1 MLALSSTARSLL
13 GYMMTDG
20 YKVTTQGAD
29 MAHLEHTWKIYFMT
43 LLMLVKLQFDYRFV
57 VKM

>member
-1 MLALSSTARSLL
+1 MLALSSTAQTLL

-20 YKVTTQGAD
+20 YKITTQGAD
-29 MAHLEHTWKIYFMT
+29 TAHLEHTWKIYFKT
-43 LLMLVKLQFDYRFV
+43 LLILIKLQFDYRFV